1 MVEENFIKKWELEWQ
16 HYKLQNESMDKRR
29 TFFWLVQS
37 AIFIGWF
44 NIYYCTF
51 LSILIKLSGIIISW
65 CWFLVFL
72 EIYRSIKLKI
82 ESLKNTE
89 KSLHYF
95 LNILSQERRVV
106 KKTSLQN
113 RWDILQPALF
123 IIIWS
128 ILLLYRLL
136 HPYLIIAILLIEL
149 LIMSLLFIY
158 FSNFNSR
165 NGED

>member
-72 EIYRSIKLKI
+72 EIYRSIKLTIK
-82 ESLKNTE
+82 SLKNTE
-89 KSLHYF
+89 RSLHYF

-113 RWDILQPALF
+113 LWDIIQPVLF
-123 IIIWS
+123 ILIWS
-128 ILLLYRLL
+128 FLLLYRFL
-136 HPYLIIAILLIEL
+136 HPCLIIAILLIEL
-149 LIMSLLFIY
+149 LIIALLYFY
-158 FSNFNSR
+158 FSYLNSQT
-165 NGED
+165 GED